1 MSPTLGD
8 AARVDFRVTPAMV
21 ERFGAL
27 TGDVSSL
34 HGDPEFGRRS
44 RYSTN
49 VVQGML
55 PVLFLSA
62 LRLDPRGPGQSFR
75 SIAGSFHAPVS
86 APDELRLTATLA
98 AGHDGRT
105 DVEYAIVLAATDTL
119 VTRGRA
125 LLERGT
131 PAGVARSDGSACP
144 ALHVDALSESVLE
157 LDQIQRGDRGSL
169 AFRISEASLDCFHRI
184 IEEGAG
190 RPPDDRWDPGSL
202 LATALYSALVGMVL
216 PGRFAIFT
224 GFQSTFERPIAVDR
238 PYRLTGEVVF
248 KSAATSTVVE
258 AASISDDCGSSC
270 GSGRI
275 QALVSSPYTSG
286 PAGDGP

>member
-1 MSPTLGD
+1 LSAPVD

-21 ERFGAL
+21 ERFGTL

-55 PVLFLSA
+55 PVLFLST
-62 LRLDPRGPGQSFR
+62 LRLDPGGPPQSFR
-75 SIAGSFHAPVS
+75 SIAGSFHAPVA
-86 APDELRLTATLA
+86 APDELRLTASLG
-98 AGHDGRT
+98 AGSDGRT
-105 DVEYAIVLAATDTL
+105 EVEYAIAFASSGTL

-125 LLERGT
+125 VLEPVT
-131 PAGVARSDGSACP
+131 PTALPRPEASASP
-144 ALHVDALSESVLE
+144 ALPLDALSESVLE

-169 AFRISEASLDCFHRI
+169 AFRVSEASLDGFRQI
-184 IEEGAG
+184 VEEGAG
-190 RPPDDRWDPGSL
+190 RPPDHRCHPASL

-216 PGRFAIFT
+216 PGRYAIFT
-224 GFQSTFERPIAVDR
+224 GFQSTFERPIAIDR
-238 PYRLTGEVVF
+238 AYRLTGEVVF

-258 AASISDDCGSSC
+258 QASISDALGAPC

-275 QALVSSPYTSG
+275 QALVSRPYTSG
-286 PAGDGP
+286 PTLDRR